1 MIFIKVFITFQTSI
15 KYYTFIAFKFFF
27 FEFPVKK
34 YISVYLSP
42 KQKELPSATSMN
54 H

>member
-15 KYYTFIAFKFFF
+15 KYYTFIAFKFFL
-27 FEFPVKK
+27 EFPVKK